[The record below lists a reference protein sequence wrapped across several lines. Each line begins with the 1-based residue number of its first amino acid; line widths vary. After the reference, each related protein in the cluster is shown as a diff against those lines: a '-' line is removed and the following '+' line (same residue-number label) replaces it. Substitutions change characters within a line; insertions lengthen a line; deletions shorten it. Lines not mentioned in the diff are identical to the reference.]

1 MNNLKIRVAMIS
13 NNVKQWEVAE
23 LLKVSEPSLSRML
36 RHELPEEEQDRIIN
50 LIEES
55 KKGTNENEAITG
67 SDQID

>member
-36 RHELPEEEQDRIIN
+36 RHELPEEEQDRIVKA
-50 LIEES
+50 IEERS
-55 KKGTNENEAITG
+55 HGNE
-67 SDQID
+67 

>member
-50 LIEES
+50 LIEKYNKEVNG
-55 KKGTNENEAITG
+55 K
-67 SDQID
+67 

>member
-1 MNNLKIRVAMIS
+1 MIS

>member
-55 KKGTNENEAITG
+55 KKGTNGNEAITG

>member
-1 MNNLKIRVAMIS
+1 LNNLKIRVAMIS

-50 LIEES
+50 LIEKYNKEVNG
-55 KKGTNENEAITG
+55 K
-67 SDQID
+67 